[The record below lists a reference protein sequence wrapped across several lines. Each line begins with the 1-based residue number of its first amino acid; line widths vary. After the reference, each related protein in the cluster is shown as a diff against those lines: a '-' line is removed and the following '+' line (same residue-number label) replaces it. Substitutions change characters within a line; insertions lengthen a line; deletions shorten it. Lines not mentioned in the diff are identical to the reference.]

1 MLCVN
6 PGAGGK
12 GGLDGK
18 VETSELTV
26 QTIQALVKDF
36 CFLLQLNAEILALQ
50 APITGVE
57 SVLRQFVPYGLSS
70 QPRGYKDSFLPA
82 ALKS

>member
-50 APITGVE
+50 APIT
-57 SVLRQFVPYGLSS
+57 SYPPLASAQKLRIMPKAGL
-70 QPRGYKDSFLPA
+70 
-82 ALKS
+82 